1 MFFHDGGWQYLHAP
15 PHEGGSV
22 IAWFG
27 CILAAGFLLVPL
39 REGRLSR
46 PSAACTSDN
55 FYSHP
60 CERGDG
66 LLCARWSRSRIF
78 LLTPLREGRLPV
90 SVSSALMIWNFY
102 SRPCERGDCEDHG
115 RFIQQI
121 AVFLLTPLRE
131 GRPQADAKGIGCSV
145 DFYSRPCERGDT
157 LPRVA
162 QTVGRT
168 FLLTPLREGR
178 QDVREAITY
187 PWYFYSRPCER
198 GDRHPRPV
206 RRQRTYF
213 YSRPCERGDDLAAE
227 HLVDVCVISTHAPAR
242 GATNYGV
249 AFYDENKFLLT
260 PLREGRPYRT
270 SADTWR
276 RYISTHAPA
285 RGATYNAEY
294 DWGDSILISTH
305 APARGATQRR

>member
-1 MFFHDGGWQYLHAP
+1 M
-15 PHEGGSV
+15 
-22 IAWFG
+22 
-27 CILAAGFLLVPL
+27 
-39 REGRLSR
+39 
-46 PSAACTSDN
+46 
-55 FYSHP
+55 
-60 CERGDG
+60 
-66 LLCARWSRSRIF
+66 
-78 LLTPLREGRLPV
+78 
-90 SVSSALMIWNFY
+90 
-102 SRPCERGDCEDHG
+102 
-115 RFIQQI
+115 
-121 AVFLLTPLRE
+121 
-131 GRPQADAKGIGCSV
+131 
-145 DFYSRPCERGDT
+145 
-157 LPRVA
+157 PRVA

-260 PLREGRPYRT
+260 PLREGRPLLKRLTTNSDGHFYSRPCERGDGLLCARWSRSRIFLLT
-270 SADTWR
+270 PLREGRLKNLLVITTPTYFYSRPCERGDQAGGR
-276 RYISTHAPA
+276 RQAWEGYFYSRPCERGDEATTDAISTVYAISTHAPA
-285 RGATYNAEY
+285 RGATKAV
-294 DWGDSILISTH
+294 
-305 APARGATQRR
+305 AAAFRA